1 MESETLSEQEEFKQY
16 YSRLTDVV
24 RRYLEEEAK
33 IDALESTSEEL
44 LVKLEMRK
52 DAGSLD
58 LDRQTLSSSKCR
70 FGKICQVHA

>member
-1 MESETLSEQEEFKQY
+1 MEKESRARELPPFERAIEELKALESETLSEQEEFKQY

-44 LVKLEMRK
+44 LVK
-52 DAGSLD
+52 G
-58 LDRQTLSSSKCR
+58 KCE
-70 FGKICQVHA
+70 KMPVL

>member
-1 MESETLSEQEEFKQY
+1 MKSLSEQEEFKIY

-44 LVKLEMRK
+44 LIKLETAKRRRNFK
-52 DAGSLD
+52 FGPQD
-58 LDRQTLSSSKCR
+58 LD
-70 FGKICQVHA
+70 